1 MEKSRVLQEA
11 LHALATEHHE
21 LEQSI
26 AVRKPSTQ
34 RYYDTDEDEFYDC
47 DEENLENTE
56 GLYIC
61 LSSLL
66 KKIWIKMLEKP
77 FFLCIICTENTC
89 MQVQCFSSLQFV
101 CFDMYCIQMSDKY
114 YSLQIHSKQ
123 LQKKCLNW

>member
-61 LSSLL
+61 LLSNHKIYTLIFI
-66 KKIWIKMLEKP
+66 KQIWIPKNAGKTILSMYNMHRKYMYAGAM
-77 FFLCIICTENTC
+77 FF
-89 MQVQCFSSLQFV
+89 
-101 CFDMYCIQMSDKY
+101 
-114 YSLQIHSKQ
+114 
-123 LQKKCLNW
+123 

>member
-56 GLYIC
+56 GLYT
-61 LSSLL
+61 
-66 KKIWIKMLEKP
+66 P
-77 FFLCIICTENTC
+77 FILP
-89 MQVQCFSSLQFV
+89 
-101 CFDMYCIQMSDKY
+101 
-114 YSLQIHSKQ
+114 
-123 LQKKCLNW
+123 

>member
-56 GLYIC
+56 GLYMR
-61 LSSLL
+61 LSSFH
-66 KKIWIKMLEKP
+66 KIL
-77 FFLCIICTENTC
+77 
-89 MQVQCFSSLQFV
+89 
-101 CFDMYCIQMSDKY
+101 Y
-114 YSLQIHSKQ
+114 YYVLPHY
-123 LQKKCLNW
+123 L

>member
-1 MEKSRVLQEA
+1 MGDLVFIELKTENIFKYFLLQVRALQLKEEMEKSRVLQEA

-56 GLYIC
+56 GLYT
-61 LSSLL
+61 
-66 KKIWIKMLEKP
+66 P
-77 FFLCIICTENTC
+77 II
-89 MQVQCFSSLQFV
+89 L
-101 CFDMYCIQMSDKY
+101 IP
-114 YSLQIHSKQ
+114 
-123 LQKKCLNW
+123 

>member
-1 MEKSRVLQEA
+1 MGDLVFIELKSENIFKYFLLQVRALQLKEEMEKSRVLQEA

-56 GLYIC
+56 GMYT
-61 LSSLL
+61 
-66 KKIWIKMLEKP
+66 P
-77 FFLCIICTENTC
+77 II
-89 MQVQCFSSLQFV
+89 LP
-101 CFDMYCIQMSDKY
+101 
-114 YSLQIHSKQ
+114 
-123 LQKKCLNW
+123 

>member
-56 GLYIC
+56 GLYMR
-61 LSSLL
+61 LSSYH
-66 KKIWIKMLEKP
+66 KILYY
-77 FFLCIICTENTC
+77 
-89 MQVQCFSSLQFV
+89 
-101 CFDMYCIQMSDKY
+101 MYYVLPQY
-114 YSLQIHSKQ
+114 L
-123 LQKKCLNW
+123 

>member
-56 GLYIC
+56 GMYTPIILPWNLVLLC
-61 LSSLL
+61 FTSLP
-66 KKIWIKMLEKP
+66 LEVYP
-77 FFLCIICTENTC
+77 I
-89 MQVQCFSSLQFV
+89 V
-101 CFDMYCIQMSDKY
+101 
-114 YSLQIHSKQ
+114 
-123 LQKKCLNW
+123 

>member
-1 MEKSRVLQEA
+1 MGDLVFIELKTENIFKYFLLQVRALQLKEEMEKSRVLQEA

-56 GLYIC
+56 GLYT
-61 LSSLL
+61 
-66 KKIWIKMLEKP
+66 P
-77 FFLCIICTENTC
+77 II
-89 MQVQCFSSLQFV
+89 LP
-101 CFDMYCIQMSDKY
+101 
-114 YSLQIHSKQ
+114 
-123 LQKKCLNW
+123 

>member
-1 MEKSRVLQEA
+1 MEDLVFIELKTENIFKYFLLQVRALQLKEEMEKSRVLQEA

-56 GLYIC
+56 GLYT
-61 LSSLL
+61 
-66 KKIWIKMLEKP
+66 P
-77 FFLCIICTENTC
+77 II
-89 MQVQCFSSLQFV
+89 LP
-101 CFDMYCIQMSDKY
+101 
-114 YSLQIHSKQ
+114 
-123 LQKKCLNW
+123 